1 MKLIPFF
8 KTKKK
13 VPTFGGVLKIE
24 EHNLTPSGADAVK
37 RILCVVAMEYVE
49 LEQLPFLP
57 DLSNY

>member
-1 MKLIPFF
+1 M
-8 KTKKK
+8 
-13 VPTFGGVLKIE
+13 PTFGGVLKIE